1 MMLPPNID
9 YGTFPCPSCGA
20 AQPGSIPA
28 GTPFPCWQCKHQLV
42 APAGSG
48 PSAAQ
53 AAEYMNWALQHG
65 NTAAAQAAA
74 QAPDRDPARANFSNT
89 SEQVLIRTAQGRY
102 LVMGS
107 HVDAS
112 GQWCVRAQDV
122 SSGEIAWET
131 PRNYYFQTCPGLD
144 HFAER
149 AGVLFMAH
157 GGNLTAW
164 DADSG
169 RMYWTCQLGQHVE
182 TRSDMERG
190 DYLDLMVLSGGTV
203 VLRTKQ
209 EEVIGVSLQNGRVVW
224 RKPCNGRLQS
234 TGPLAVVHS
243 EDGVELVGAN
253 GQAVARFDEA
263 AGKFGAAVAVGPYV
277 AVQVDDY
284 NNVEDDEGLLILDA
298 QSGQVLNYF
307 STPKLRE
314 DDYAEHTALIGGQIA
329 YLASTNFGASLLY
342 SLNPQSQAPS
352 TEPGFF
358 GKFFGGQRKCWA
370 RAFNGPKL
378 NLSRLQATA
387 DALVGSGNDPNGG
400 PWQVVAY
407 EPSGLSVR
415 YDSGPLPFDESTA
428 HEAVGQQYFAYRVPS
443 NPDRNRHELRVVH
456 SASGQ
461 QWTKDVGYWRGH
473 YFLQAQDGTEHLVVY
488 HDQSISVFNAHDG
501 SLVGGYPKA

>member
-1 MMLPPNID
+1 
-9 YGTFPCPSCGA
+9 
-20 AQPGSIPA
+20 
-28 GTPFPCWQCKHQLV
+28 
-42 APAGSG
+42 
-48 PSAAQ
+48 
-53 AAEYMNWALQHG
+53 
-65 NTAAAQAAA
+65 
-74 QAPDRDPARANFSNT
+74 
-89 SEQVLIRTAQGRY
+89 
-102 LVMGS
+102 
-107 HVDAS
+107 
-112 GQWCVRAQDV
+112 
-122 SSGEIAWET
+122 GEIAWET